1 MSFHRCSLSSTG
13 CNRSVVSCGL
23 ISPNQSLFWQNTPKW
38 VSASEGPSLLMSNRQ
53 LSLGYMRYS
62 RPMLM
67 IYCLF
72 CLFLFYVIQQPVC
85 HAGAPCGGFGTC
97 FIYPQGIWVLPYWR
111 SRGHYKPVLIFVL
124 LHTQK
129 KTFC

>member
-1 MSFHRCSLSSTG
+1 MFANC
-13 CNRSVVSCGL
+13 
-23 ISPNQSLFWQNTPKW
+23 I
-38 VSASEGPSLLMSNRQ
+38 
-53 LSLGYMRYS
+53 YS

-72 CLFLFYVIQQPVC
+72 CLFLFYLIQQLVHVH
-85 HAGAPCGGFGTC
+85 HAGAPCGGLGTC
-97 FIYPQGIWVLPYWR
+97 FIYSQRTWVLPYWR

-129 KTFC
+129 KTILLNILFYFLQAGLMTAKCQTESHVAKVCQAQVILFTFKKNEP

>member
-1 MSFHRCSLSSTG
+1 
-13 CNRSVVSCGL
+13 
-23 ISPNQSLFWQNTPKW
+23 
-38 VSASEGPSLLMSNRQ
+38 
-53 LSLGYMRYS
+53 
-62 RPMLM
+62 MLV

-124 LHTQK
+124 LHTK
-129 KTFC
+129 KNILLIILFYFLEAGLMTAKCQTESHVAKVCQAQVILFTFKKNEP